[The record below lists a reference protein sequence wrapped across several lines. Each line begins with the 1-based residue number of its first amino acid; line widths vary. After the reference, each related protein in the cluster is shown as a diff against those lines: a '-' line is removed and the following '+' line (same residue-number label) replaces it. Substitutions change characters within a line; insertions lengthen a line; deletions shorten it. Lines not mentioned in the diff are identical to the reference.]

1 MGGANLLGTYGQRY
15 PQDFPAEPLFS
26 DVTAG
31 NAQQLASWSS
41 RGPADDGRIKP
52 DVVAPGTW
60 ILSGYSS
67 LYQEG
72 YGGSTNPQNGIYQWD
87 GWGMPYNSE
96 YKYMGG
102 TSMSNP
108 IAAGGATVVKDYYQK
123 AHSIDAS
130 AALVKATLINS
141 AVDLQDENNDGVND
155 NNFPIPNMHEGWGL
169 INLDAA
175 TDGTLQ
181 YVDEGAGLSTGG
193 SQTFDVT
200 PTGGPL
206 KVTLVWSDYP
216 STETATANL
225 VNDLDL
231 TVSGGSTYRGNNFS
245 GGWSQTGGSAD
256 RVNNVENV
264 YILSPGTGAYT
275 VTVNAYNV
283 PNGPQKF
290 ALVVDGGTIG
300 TGGPTT
306 GTLEGTVTDASTTNP
321 ISGATVTIVGGAST
335 TTDGSGFYQFTNVAQ
350 GTYDVTASATG
361 YDPSTANGVT
371 VTAGNTTIQ
380 NFALTPVTSGG
391 TIHVGALSGSSTVRR
406 NNWSATVVVTVHD
419 SGHSPVP
426 NVTVTG
432 DWTGASFNGGSNT
445 CITDGSGQ
453 CSVSTGNIKN
463 TSSVTYTVTNLSGTG
478 YTYDA
483 GANEATSITVN
494 Q

>member
-1 MGGANLLGTYGQRY
+1 
-15 PQDFPAEPLFS
+15 
-26 DVTAG
+26 
-31 NAQQLASWSS
+31 
-41 RGPADDGRIKP
+41 
-52 DVVAPGTW
+52 
-60 ILSGYSS
+60 
-67 LYQEG
+67 
-72 YGGSTNPQNGIYQWD
+72 
-87 GWGMPYNSE
+87 
-96 YKYMGG
+96 
-102 TSMSNP
+102 
-108 IAAGGATVVKDYYQK
+108 
-123 AHSIDAS
+123 
-130 AALVKATLINS
+130 
-141 AVDLQDENNDGVND
+141 
-155 NNFPIPNMHEGWGL
+155 
-169 INLDAA
+169 
-175 TDGTLQ
+175 
-181 YVDEGAGLSTGG
+181 
-193 SQTFDVT
+193 
-200 PTGGPL
+200 
-206 KVTLVWSDYP
+206 
-216 STETATANL
+216 
-225 VNDLDL
+225 
-231 TVSGGSTYRGNNFS
+231 
-245 GGWSQTGGSAD
+245 
-256 RVNNVENV
+256 
-264 YILSPGTGAYT
+264 
-275 VTVNAYNV
+275 VNAYNV

-300 TGGPTT
+300 SGGPTT
-306 GTLEGTVTDASTTNP
+306 GTLEGTVTDASTSNP